1 LEIADMAARIRAT
14 YGLRTP
20 DSLQAATAVQRHVTG
35 LVTNDPV
42 FERIDSFETLVLD
55 RVL

>member
-1 LEIADMAARIRAT
+1 MH
-14 YGLRTP
+14 GLRTP
-20 DSLQAATAVQRHVTG
+20 DSLQAATAVRSRVAG

-42 FERIDSFETLVLD
+42 FERIGSFETLVFD